1 MKKTFSLVILC
12 FLGAVQAYSQSD
24 KKPDKITVNDLITR
38 HLASIGD
45 KDSLAAASTRVMTGQ
60 GTLTQKVGSGVSG
73 FVLAGPAQFAS
84 SNRSVVYVISFD
96 NNTYPYEKLAF
107 DGSNVSFGLP
117 SGKSTLLVNY
127 LRTQNAILKDG
138 LLGGTLSAAWPLLD
152 IRSGQK
158 TKLEMAGTTT
168 INGKSCYKVKY
179 SSGRTGDMKVALYFD
194 ADTFR
199 HVRTEY
205 LYTIE
210 PSIGTSSTDTQ
221 STSRVERYQ
230 LVEDFSD
237 FTAAGKLTLPMTYKI
252 TITSEGQIK
261 NSTGT
266 NVREWLMNFDKVF
279 YDQRLGPEAF
289 KVS

>member
-1 MKKTFSLVILC
+1 MKKLISLSLLF
-12 FLGAVQAYSQSD
+12 FLACLQAYSQ
-24 KKPDKITVNDLITR
+24 KPDKITIDDLISR

-45 KDSLAAASTRVMTGQ
+45 KDALAAGSTRVMTGQ

-73 FVLAGPAQFAS
+73 FVLVGPAQFAS
-84 SNRSVVYVISFD
+84 SDRSMVYVISFD
-96 NNTYPYEKLAF
+96 NNTYPYEKVAY
-107 DGSNVSFGLP
+107 DGSKVSFGLP
-117 SGKSTLLVNY
+117 SGKSTLLGNY
-127 LRTQNAILKDG
+127 ARAQNSILKDG
-138 LLGGTLSAAWPLLD
+138 LLGGALSAAWPLLD
-152 IRSGQK
+152 VKSGQK
-158 TKLEMAGTTT
+158 IKLEMAGMTT
-168 INGKSCYKVKY
+168 IDGKSCYKVKY

-237 FTAAGKLTLPMTYKI
+237 FAVAGKLTLPMTYKI

-261 NSTGT
+261 TSTGT
-266 NVREWLMNFDKVF
+266 NVREWLMNFNKVF
-279 YDQRLGPEAF
+279 YDQKLGPESF